1 MNMLLINA
9 LLQKINFALSNYD
22 DYEIKNIY
30 HDCITNSLFVVVFYE
45 QEIEEEHDSYVDV
58 GYFVYS
64 YIKDETNTHRL
75 KIDNSFENCDSVA
88 DYIAQEFSQE
98 KYVEVIIKSENV

>member
-45 QEIEEEHDSYVDV
+45 QEIEEIVRDLDKKKRELT
-58 GYFVYS
+58 S
-64 YIKDETNTHRL
+64 YIIMKASSQSSDTLEL
-75 KIDNSFENCDSVA
+75 YENLILGHELS
-88 DYIAQEFSQE
+88 
-98 KYVEVIIKSENV
+98 IK